1 MKAEMTERGG
11 GLLGTAQKLKGKAQS
26 WHANREAAAERRKA
40 VAARRAAEQAEAQAW
55 QVQEEANRKLRQMEE
70 VAEGER
76 LERQR
81 WEEEYALAEERRRQ
95 EQEERRY
102 EQEQEERW
110 QEQER
115 EREREWRRQEQEQAQ
130 KQQRWHERERER
142 QQREQDTRMLPAGW
156 SSAVSRSSGDVYYI
170 NIATGHTT
178 YEFPEASALP
188 PGAGDYWDGRQDE
201 RHWQEKDH
209 DEDEVERRRRR
220 LQELLRDGAEQGQRA
235 RQFSA
240 GGNVYDHEDG
250 EQALP
255 EGWSAETSRTDG
267 ATYYYNSLTG
277 ESTFDFPSVS
287 PRGGLPRGDSVLSI

>member
-1 MKAEMTERGG
+1 MKAEMTERRG
-11 GLLGTAQKLKGKAQS
+11 GLLGTAQKLKGRAQS

-40 VAARRAAEQAEAQAW
+40 VSARRAAEQAEAQAW

-81 WEEEYALAEERRRQ
+81 WEEECALAEERRRQ
-95 EQEERRY
+95 EQEGRRY
-102 EQEQEERW
+102 EQEQEQRW

-115 EREREWRRQEQEQAQ
+115 EREREWRRQEQEQEQ
-130 KQQRWHERERER
+130 KQQRWHEEQER
-142 QQREQDTRMLPAGW
+142 QQREQDTRVLPAGW
-156 SSAVSRSSGDVYYI
+156 SSAVSRSTGAVYYI
-170 NIATGHTT
+170 NIATGQST

-188 PGAGDYWDGRQDE
+188 GAGAGSRSHDWDGRQDDE
-201 RHWQEKDH
+201 RD
-209 DEDEVERRRRR
+209 DEHEVERRRRR

-240 GGNVYDHEDG
+240 GGNVYGEDG
-250 EQALP
+250 EL
-255 EGWSAETSRTDG
+255 
-267 ATYYYNSLTG
+267 
-277 ESTFDFPSVS
+277 S